1 MKYEGKYNILRVY
14 LSEVSGKETLYD
26 HFYVT
31 YTGYRLQMNIRWLRK
46 KGSECKAERGGCT
59 IKVRTLKQY
68 KHKCPPCTCATVK
81 SRQEVNQKIIFL

>member
-31 YTGYRLQMNIRWLRK
+31 YISYRLQMNIRGLR
-46 KGSECKAERGGCT
+46 SECNSRKR
-59 IKVRTLKQY
+59 RLHY
-68 KHKCPPCTCATVK
+68 KGQNIEAVQVKYPPCTCATMK